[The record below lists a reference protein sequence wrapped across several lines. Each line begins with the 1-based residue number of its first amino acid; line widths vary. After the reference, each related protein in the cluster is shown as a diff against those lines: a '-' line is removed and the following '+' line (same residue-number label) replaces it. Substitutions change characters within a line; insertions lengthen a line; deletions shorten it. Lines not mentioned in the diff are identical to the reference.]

1 MVEELIK
8 NDANFNETDV
18 NETEEKTLERFIDSS
33 GTKPNAYTINNFG
46 YTPLIHASKEGYV
59 GLVKLLIDKGADVNA
74 KTFVK
79 NSRILRVLNLNT
91 WGLGWPIS
99 PDRSSR
105 LRALR

>member
-1 MVEELIK
+1 MLFHH
-8 NDANFNETDV
+8 ADV
-18 NETEEKTLERFIDSS
+18 LLKGFAVL
-33 GTKPNAYTINNFG
+33 
-46 YTPLIHASKEGYV
+46 SKIILTHCEGYV

-105 LRALR
+105 LRALRQGYIHQVSHY